1 MIATLINLYE
11 RDLLRLKDEIEAY
24 PDEQSLWL
32 TDGEIKNSAG
42 NLCLHLMGNLNHYI
56 GAQIGST
63 GYERDRPREFS
74 DKNVPKSELID
85 KINKT
90 REMLAKVLP
99 AVTLDKLAENHTE
112 EYQGGNNT
120 NEFFLIHLYGHFNYH
135 LGQINYHRR
144 LVDLKQP

>member
-1 MIATLINLYE
+1 MIGTLIKLYE

-32 TDGEIKNSAG
+32 IDGEIKNSAG

-56 GAQIGST
+56 GAQIGGT

-74 DKNVPKSELID
+74 DKHVLRSELLD
-85 KINKT
+85 KIEKT
-90 REMLAKVLP
+90 REMLAAVLP
-99 AVTLDKLAENHTE
+99 DISQRKLSENHTE

-144 LVDLKQP
+144 LIDQKQP